1 MFEWEEKEKE
11 NAKDWAKVY
20 TGKNAMYQGIA
31 TYEDESILLTNET
44 LKEYINDLK
53 GKPVLILHKSGV
65 CPENM
70 NDDAV
75 GYVTEAYYN
84 SETGNFDCKF
94 IIKDD
99 EAKELIKQG
108 YSVSTAYIPTEYG
121 AGGSYINT
129 PYDKEI
135 KGLKFTHLALVPD
148 PRYEEAKIYENSKK
162 ELNNGFITTD
172 ELDED
177 GKRKVIF
184 IPGFISL
191 AKNLKSW
198 VKNQIDNFK
207 EGAETI
213 FDFDKM
219 TRADISEQQR
229 KFIKSKVEEIQ
240 NDFKIVPPIAAVN
253 ITTIGSGC
261 LGVACGGAE
270 NKARTVSLSSQLFSG
285 KMTQSQWDV
294 SVKSGFH
301 PKGTGDMIESVLV
314 HELGHSITAGTKN
327 KEFLNAINKIRNDYM
342 KNIKPKDISNPDF
355 VSNYARTNVDEFI
368 AECFSQGMLAK
379 KPSKYSSQVVDLINE
394 HFGASKQMKLEFKNS
409 KNEDDENIWVED
421 FGVGYPIDE
430 ESREILKK
438 EIESKTTT
446 EEKENC
452 KMEKIEV
459 EQGFLTSLF
468 NLVGE
473 KFNACKKN
481 EADEEKTDKRKL
493 IDEVGGILKGKVD
506 EEVLKTVIGKI
517 EKVAYTGSEASE
529 KDNEADDDKKE
540 EKTEDLKDVVEN
552 EEEKENS
559 KHFEKMQELLNSRE
573 AQDDKIEVYTQA
585 KGLER
590 GKQIYG

>member
-1 MFEWEEKEKE
+1 MFEWEEEMQNDRWITVHPHGKDEKGQSLLVKDGETNKEAIERKFGDGKNETKERRFKDKTGKTHSLQEMIEKGFYPNRYDSSLWDNKPSWSISDDKHEYQITEDEYKKALEYRKQKKEKDLQKAKDKAKPLTE
-11 NAKDWAKVY
+11 YIKWQTNSNIEPFITKQDDNKTIIDWKTLPRKTQADLKSLQRDGKIKLDMYSGREMSVEAKDTRKLLDSLEKKQQYEMQNAKDWAKVY
-20 TGKNAMYQGIA
+20 TGKNAMYQGVA
-31 TYEDESILLTNET
+31 TYQDESVLLTNET

-53 GKPVLILHKSGV
+53 GKPVLINHKSGI

-99 EAKELIKQG
+99 EAKDLIKQG

-129 PYDKEI
+129 PYDKEV

-148 PRYEEAKIYENSKK
+148 PRYEEAKIYENSK
-162 ELNNGFITTD
+162 
-172 ELDED
+172 
-177 GKRKVIF
+177 
-184 IPGFISL
+184 
-191 AKNLKSW
+191 
-198 VKNQIDNFK
+198 
-207 EGAETI
+207 
-213 FDFDKM
+213 
-219 TRADISEQQR
+219 
-229 KFIKSKVEEIQ
+229 
-240 NDFKIVPPIAAVN
+240 
-253 ITTIGSGC
+253 
-261 LGVACGGAE
+261 
-270 NKARTVSLSSQLFSG
+270 
-285 KMTQSQWDV
+285 
-294 SVKSGFH
+294 
-301 PKGTGDMIESVLV
+301 
-314 HELGHSITAGTKN
+314 TA
-327 KEFLNAINKIRNDYM
+327 I
-342 KNIKPKDISNPDF
+342 
-355 VSNYARTNVDEFI
+355 
-368 AECFSQGMLAK
+368 
-379 KPSKYSSQVVDLINE
+379 
-394 HFGASKQMKLEFKNS
+394 
-409 KNEDDENIWVED
+409 
-421 FGVGYPIDE
+421 
-430 ESREILKK
+430 
-438 EIESKTTT
+438 

-459 EQGFLTSLF
+459 EQGFLSSLL

-540 EKTEDLKDVVEN
+540 EKTENLKDVVEN

>member
-99 EAKELIKQG
+99 EAKDLIKQG

-129 PYDKEI
+129 PYDKEV

-148 PRYEEAKIYENSKK
+148 PRYEEAKIYENSK
-162 ELNNGFITTD
+162 
-172 ELDED
+172 
-177 GKRKVIF
+177 
-184 IPGFISL
+184 
-191 AKNLKSW
+191 
-198 VKNQIDNFK
+198 
-207 EGAETI
+207 
-213 FDFDKM
+213 
-219 TRADISEQQR
+219 
-229 KFIKSKVEEIQ
+229 
-240 NDFKIVPPIAAVN
+240 
-253 ITTIGSGC
+253 
-261 LGVACGGAE
+261 
-270 NKARTVSLSSQLFSG
+270 
-285 KMTQSQWDV
+285 
-294 SVKSGFH
+294 
-301 PKGTGDMIESVLV
+301 
-314 HELGHSITAGTKN
+314 TA
-327 KEFLNAINKIRNDYM
+327 
-342 KNIKPKDISNPDF
+342 
-355 VSNYARTNVDEFI
+355 
-368 AECFSQGMLAK
+368 
-379 KPSKYSSQVVDLINE
+379 
-394 HFGASKQMKLEFKNS
+394 
-409 KNEDDENIWVED
+409 
-421 FGVGYPIDE
+421 
-430 ESREILKK
+430 
-438 EIESKTTT
+438 T

-459 EQGFLTSLF
+459 EQGFLTSLL

-506 EEVLKTVIGKI
+506 EEVWKTVIGKI

-529 KDNEADDDKKE
+529 KDNEADDDKKK
-540 EKTEDLKDVVEN
+540 EKTEDLKEVVEN
-552 EEEKENS
+552 EEEKEEKENS

>member
-1 MFEWEEKEKE
+1 MFEWEEINNDKWITVHPHGEDSKGQPLLVKDGETNKEAIERKFGDEKE
-11 NAKDWAKVY
+11 EDKPTTTKKESSSLEKTFSDYIDSRMGLNEMTKAIHHKYRGYYIVDKSKLSKNYLHNLKVDDSIEILDKYSSKGQLWHEIVYSFDGDTGIAIKIPDEKKMKHVLKSIDEKQNAKDWAKVY

-31 TYEDESILLTNET
+31 TYQNESVLLTNET

-53 GKPVLILHKSGV
+53 GKPVLINHKSGV

-70 NDDAV
+70 DDDAV

-129 PYDKEI
+129 PYDKEV

-148 PRYEEAKIYENSKK
+148 PRYEEAKIYENSK
-162 ELNNGFITTD
+162 
-172 ELDED
+172 
-177 GKRKVIF
+177 
-184 IPGFISL
+184 
-191 AKNLKSW
+191 
-198 VKNQIDNFK
+198 
-207 EGAETI
+207 
-213 FDFDKM
+213 
-219 TRADISEQQR
+219 
-229 KFIKSKVEEIQ
+229 
-240 NDFKIVPPIAAVN
+240 
-253 ITTIGSGC
+253 
-261 LGVACGGAE
+261 
-270 NKARTVSLSSQLFSG
+270 
-285 KMTQSQWDV
+285 
-294 SVKSGFH
+294 
-301 PKGTGDMIESVLV
+301 
-314 HELGHSITAGTKN
+314 TA
-327 KEFLNAINKIRNDYM
+327 
-342 KNIKPKDISNPDF
+342 
-355 VSNYARTNVDEFI
+355 
-368 AECFSQGMLAK
+368 
-379 KPSKYSSQVVDLINE
+379 
-394 HFGASKQMKLEFKNS
+394 
-409 KNEDDENIWVED
+409 
-421 FGVGYPIDE
+421 
-430 ESREILKK
+430 
-438 EIESKTTT
+438 T

-506 EEVLKTVIGKI
+506 EEVWRTIIGKI

-529 KDNEADDDKKE
+529 KDNEAEDDKKE
-540 EKTEDLKDVVEN
+540 DLKEAIEKE

-559 KHFEKMQELLNSRE
+559 KHFEKMHELLNSRK